1 MKNVLLVAL
10 VVMLLAFAP
19 WVFFPIA
26 IYALYR
32 YAKDRG

>member
-1 MKNVLLVAL
+1 MKIVLLIAL
-10 VVMLLAFAP
+10 VVMLLAYAP

-32 YAKDRG
+32 YAKET